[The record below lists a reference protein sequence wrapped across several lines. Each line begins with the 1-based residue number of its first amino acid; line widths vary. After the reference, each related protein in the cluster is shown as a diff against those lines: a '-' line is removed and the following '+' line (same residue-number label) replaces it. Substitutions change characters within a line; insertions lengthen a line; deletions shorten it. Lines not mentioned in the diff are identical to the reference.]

1 MSLLNDTLAA
11 IESVDD
17 KVIEE
22 ATKRQNDLTKP
33 PGSLGQVETIGIKLA
48 GIAGAV
54 PPPAPERATIGV
66 FAGDHG
72 VCAQGVTPW
81 PQEVTVQMLMNMS
94 AGGAAINVLGRTFGA
109 DVVITDVGV
118 ASDYPSDAPN
128 IRRKNVRRGTAD
140 FSQEP
145 AMTREEAI
153 AAIEVGIQTANEVID
168 GGSQALLT
176 GEMGIGNT
184 SPSTALI
191 AAFTGVDVADATGRG
206 TGADDAML
214 RHKVT
219 VIRDALEKHEIDTH
233 DPIGVLASVGGL
245 EHAALAGFILGG
257 AARRVPVILDGVIAC
272 SAACVAAS
280 LDPRV
285 KDYLISG
292 HAGVEPGIMAALE
305 WLGLKALVDLDLRLG
320 EGSGAALAL
329 PIVRAAANIFQMASF
344 TDAGI
349 ANE

>member
-22 ATKRQNDLTKP
+22 ATERQNDLTKP

-128 IRRKNVRRGTAD
+128 IRHKNVRRGTAD

-153 AAIEVGIQTANEVID
+153 AAIEVGIETANEVID

-219 VIRDALEKHEIDTH
+219 VIRGALEKHEIDTRKLETVQRR
-233 DPIGVLASVGGL
+233 IIERTGVYAPFAQHGGT
-245 EHAALAGFILGG
+245 G
-257 AARRVPVILDGVIAC
+257 
-272 SAACVAAS
+272 S
-280 LDPRV
+280 
-285 KDYLISG
+285 
-292 HAGVEPGIMAALE
+292 AGVAKGLIGKTNINTAFLVAGSQGRYEFFDSQPDEVRGGGKNACGTNVETHVYLEAVYNEAVSRLEPTGSMGIGPACFEALG
-305 WLGLKALVDLDLRLG
+305 W
-320 EGSGAALAL
+320 
-329 PIVRAAANIFQMASF
+329 
-344 TDAGI
+344 
-349 ANE
+349 